1 MLFNVYYW
9 HSSQNI
15 SQPHIFTS
23 FSYLWLLVLFTRFTM
38 HRQRFIHLQIK
49 LIMPTIEQLIL
60 LTSILILLGIFSS
73 KLSARLGLPMLV
85 MFLFIGM
92 LAGEDGIGKITFDNV
107 NVSYAVGSLAL
118 ALILFDGGL
127 QTSVKS
133 IRLVWKPAFTLATL
147 GVLVTA
153 GITGVAAAYIL
164 GIPLLEG
171 LLLGAIVGSTDAA
184 AVFSLLRNAG
194 IYLNERL
201 QSTLEI
207 ESATNDPMAIFLT
220 VGLLQLLMNPQA
232 SGSELV
238 LLFFSQMG
246 IGTVVGLSVGWISVK
261 IINKIKLLATG
272 LYPVL
277 VAACG
282 LLSFGLASNLD
293 GSGFL
298 SIFVTGVVIGNHRF
312 VFQRNTFLFHD
323 GLAWLSQI
331 IMFVMLGL
339 LVNPSSLIEVWLEGL
354 IIALVLTF
362 IARPLA
368 VIPVLK
374 LFGFPKPEIAL
385 ISWVGLRGSVP
396 IILAIFPFIYGL
408 PGANLIFDVVFF
420 VVLISA
426 TLQGSTLPYVARK
439 LNLMQQPPLIPAA
452 TLDITAVDQIDA
464 DLVEYT
470 LGDDCSAVG
479 RRLSQLALPD
489 QTVIA
494 MITRGKS
501 VLPPRGST
509 LFYADDHLFVV
520 LKPENRIFLERLFSE
535 KNAPELEPIELPD
548 SGLSLKGTT
557 RLNEIYSSY
566 GIQIDNGD
574 DRTLNQFIYATE
586 NEPSQN
592 FVIKLADLQLRIGE
606 MIGTRIVTVIL
617 EPTKELES

>member
-1 MLFNVYYW
+1 
-9 HSSQNI
+9 
-15 SQPHIFTS
+15 
-23 FSYLWLLVLFTRFTM
+23 
-38 HRQRFIHLQIK
+38 
-49 LIMPTIEQLIL
+49 MPTIEQLIL
-60 LTSILILLGIFSS
+60 LSSILILLGIFSS

-92 LAGEDGIGKITFDNV
+92 LAGEDGLGRITFDNV

-133 IRLVWKPAFTLATL
+133 IKLVWKPAFTLATF
-147 GVLVTA
+147 GVLITA
-153 GITGVAAAYIL
+153 GITGLAAAYIL

-201 QSTLEI
+201 QATLEI

-220 VGLLQLLMNPQA
+220 VGLLQLLMNQQS
-232 SGSELV
+232 SGSELI
-238 LLFFSQMG
+238 LLFISQMG
-246 IGTVVGLSVGWISVK
+246 IGAIVGISVGWISIK
-261 IINKIKLLATG
+261 IINKIKLLAAG

-282 LLSFGLASNLD
+282 LFSFGVASNLD

-298 SIFVTGVVIGNHRF
+298 SIFVTGVVIGNHSF

-339 LVNPSSLIEVWLEGL
+339 LVNPSSLLEVWQEGL
-354 IIALVLTF
+354 LIALVLTF

-368 VIPVLK
+368 VVPVLK
-374 LFGFPKPEIAL
+374 LFRFTRNEITL

-426 TLQGSTLPYVARK
+426 TLQGSTLPCFARK
-439 LNLMQQPPLIPAA
+439 LNLMQPPPLLPAA

-470 LGDDCSAVG
+470 LGEDCSAVG

-494 MITRGKS
+494 MITREKS

-509 LFYADDHLFVV
+509 ILMANDHLFVV
-520 LKPENRIFLERLFSE
+520 LKPQNRLFLERLFSE
-535 KNAPELEPIELPD
+535 QTSTELTVMELPA

-557 RLNEIYSSY
+557 RLNEIYESY
-566 GIQIDNGD
+566 GIQIEVDSD
-574 DRTLNQFIYATE
+574 KTLNQFIHVNTE
-586 NEPSQN
+586 NEPIQGDI
-592 FVIKLADLQLRIGE
+592 IKLDNMQLKIDE
-606 MIGTRIVTVIL
+606 MIGPRIVTVIL
-617 EPTKELES
+617 EPIQAEQD

>member
-1 MLFNVYYW
+1 
-9 HSSQNI
+9 
-15 SQPHIFTS
+15 
-23 FSYLWLLVLFTRFTM
+23 
-38 HRQRFIHLQIK
+38 
-49 LIMPTIEQLIL
+49 MPTIEQLIL
-60 LTSILILLGIFSS
+60 LSSILILLGIFSS

-92 LAGEDGIGKITFDNV
+92 LAGEDGLGKITFDNV

-133 IRLVWKPAFTLATL
+133 IKLVWKPAFTLATF
-147 GVLVTA
+147 GVLITA
-153 GITGVAAAYIL
+153 GITGLAAAYIL

-201 QSTLEI
+201 QATLEI

-232 SGSELV
+232 SGSELA
-238 LLFFSQMG
+238 LLFVSQMG
-246 IGTVVGLSVGWISVK
+246 IGAAVGIGVGWISIK
-261 IINKIKLLATG
+261 IINKIKLLAAG

-282 LLSFGLASNLD
+282 LFSFGVASNLD

-298 SIFVTGVVIGNHRF
+298 SIFVTGVVIGNHSF

-339 LVNPSSLIEVWLEGL
+339 LVNPSSLIEVWQEGL
-354 IIALVLTF
+354 LIALVLTF
-362 IARPLA
+362 VARPLA
-368 VIPVLK
+368 VVPVLK
-374 LFGFPKPEIAL
+374 LFRFTRNEITL

-396 IILAIFPFIYGL
+396 IILAIFPFIFGL

-439 LNLMQQPPLIPAA
+439 LNLMQPPPLLPAA

-470 LGDDCSAVG
+470 LGEDCSAVG

-494 MITRGKS
+494 MITREKS

-509 LFYADDHLFVV
+509 ILMANDHLFVV
-520 LKPENRIFLERLFSE
+520 LKPQNRLFLERLFSE
-535 KNAPELEPIELPD
+535 QTSAELAMMELPE

-557 RLNEIYSSY
+557 RLNEIYESY
-566 GIQIDNGD
+566 GILIETDSD
-574 DRTLNQFIYATE
+574 KTLNQFIHVNTE
-586 NEPSQN
+586 NEPVQGD
-592 FVIKLADLQLRIGE
+592 VVKLDDIQIKIGE
-606 MIGTRIVTVIL
+606 MIGPRIVTVIL
-617 EPTKELES
+617 EPVKNQQE

>member
-1 MLFNVYYW
+1 
-9 HSSQNI
+9 
-15 SQPHIFTS
+15 
-23 FSYLWLLVLFTRFTM
+23 
-38 HRQRFIHLQIK
+38 
-49 LIMPTIEQLIL
+49 
-60 LTSILILLGIFSS
+60 
-73 KLSARLGLPMLV
+73 MLV

-92 LAGEDGIGKITFDNV
+92 LAGEDGLGKITFDNV

-133 IRLVWKPAFTLATL
+133 IKLVWKPAFTLATV
-147 GVLVTA
+147 GVLITA
-153 GITGVAAAYIL
+153 GITGLAAAYIL

-201 QSTLEI
+201 QATLEI

-232 SGSELV
+232 SGSELA
-238 LLFFSQMG
+238 LLFVSQMG
-246 IGTVVGLSVGWISVK
+246 IGAAVGVGVGWISIK
-261 IINKIKLLATG
+261 IINKIKLLAAG

-282 LLSFGLASNLD
+282 LFSFGVASNLD

-298 SIFVTGVVIGNHRF
+298 SIFVTGVVIGNHSF

-339 LVNPSSLIEVWLEGL
+339 LVNPSSLIEVWQEGL
-354 IIALVLTF
+354 LIALVLTF
-362 IARPLA
+362 VARPLA
-368 VIPVLK
+368 VVPVLK
-374 LFGFPKPEIAL
+374 LFRFTRNEIAL

-396 IILAIFPFIYGL
+396 IILAIFPFIFGL

-426 TLQGSTLPYVARK
+426 TLQGSTLPYFARK
-439 LNLMQQPPLIPAA
+439 LNLMQPPPLLPAA

-470 LGDDCSAVG
+470 LGEDCSAVG

-494 MITRGKS
+494 MITREKS

-509 LFYADDHLFVV
+509 ILMANDHLFVV
-520 LKPENRIFLERLFSE
+520 LKPQSRLFLERLFSE
-535 KNAPELEPIELPD
+535 QTSSEPTVMELPE

-557 RLNEIYSSY
+557 RLNEIYESY
-566 GIQIDNGD
+566 GILIEVDSD
-574 DRTLNQFIYATE
+574 KTLNQFIHVNTE
-586 NEPSQN
+586 DEPSQGD
-592 FVIKLADLQLRIGE
+592 VIKLDGIQIKIDE
-606 MIGTRIVTVIL
+606 MIGPRIVTVIL
-617 EPTKELES
+617 EPVKIQQE

>member
-1 MLFNVYYW
+1 
-9 HSSQNI
+9 
-15 SQPHIFTS
+15 
-23 FSYLWLLVLFTRFTM
+23 
-38 HRQRFIHLQIK
+38 
-49 LIMPTIEQLIL
+49 MPTIEQLIL
-60 LTSILILLGIFSS
+60 LSSILILLGIFSS

-85 MFLFIGM
+85 MFLFVGM
-92 LAGEDGIGKITFDNV
+92 LAGEDGLGKITFDNV

-118 ALILFDGGL
+118 AIILFDGGL

-133 IRLVWKPAFTLATL
+133 IKLVWKPAFTLATF

-153 GITGVAAAYIL
+153 GITGLAAAYIL

-201 QSTLEI
+201 QATLEI

-232 SGSELV
+232 TGSELA
-238 LLFFSQMG
+238 LLFVSQMG
-246 IGTVVGLSVGWISVK
+246 VGAAVGISVGWISIK
-261 IINKIKLLATG
+261 IINKIKLLTAG

-282 LLSFGLASNLD
+282 LFSFGVASNLG

-298 SIFVTGVVIGNHRF
+298 SIFITGVVIGNHSF

-339 LVNPSSLIEVWLEGL
+339 LVNPSSLIEVWQEGL
-354 IIALVLTF
+354 MIALVLTF

-374 LFGFPKPEIAL
+374 IFGFTRNENTL

-426 TLQGSTLPYVARK
+426 TLQGSTLPYFARR
-439 LNLMQQPPLIPAA
+439 LNLMQPPPLIPAA

-479 RRLSQLALPD
+479 RRLSELALPD

-509 LFYADDHLFVV
+509 MLLARDHLFVV
-520 LKPENRIFLERLFSE
+520 LKPQNRAFLERLFSG
-535 KNAPELEPIELPD
+535 KTALALEPIELPET
-548 SGLSLKGTT
+548 GLSLKGTT
-557 RLNEIYSSY
+557 RVNEIFESY
-566 GIQIDNGD
+566 GIQLEVDSNKTLDHFIHVNTDNQPVQGNIIRLD
-574 DRTLNQFIYATE
+574 NIQ
-586 NEPSQN
+586 
-592 FVIKLADLQLRIGE
+592 IKIEE
-606 MIGTRIVTVIL
+606 MIGPRIVTVIL
-617 EPTKELES
+617 EPVKLELS